1 MTLEVSFFGIWVN
14 PNVPLENGPLLYN
27 SVFLTTSKCPKKR
40 RRKARLA
47 TFRHF
52 ANFLLYL
59 GYRGQIQNLIV
70 SANGTMRSFKYTRQ
84 SAESQ
89 PERV

>member
-14 PNVPLENGPLLYN
+14 PNVPLENGPLLCN
-27 SVFLTTSKCPKKR
+27 SDFLTTSKCPKKQ